1 MINSVRN
8 TVLSILNKNN
18 YGYISP
24 ADFNLFAKQAQLE
37 IFEEYFAE
45 YNAIIN
51 KENSRMSGTG
61 YADAKKMTEEMIDD
75 FSVIDFLSKDVATV
89 SSFFMPSTVTT
100 GNDYYIVNKVL
111 CYTKVIAS
119 GTNTSL
125 VTSQLVDS
133 TANFV
138 NSGVSPGDIVSNAT
152 AGTSSVVVTVS
163 ATQLGLASNIFF
175 GVGQSYRVFDRDVV
189 SEAERVSQSNITNLN
204 NSLLTKPNNLFPAY
218 AQSGIMM
225 TLYPSTISLRGQVEA
240 QYIRYPRDPKWTY
253 TTLLNGEPAFDQAQP
268 DFQDFELPIESE
280 YILVNKILQYCGISI
295 READVYQSAK
305 LEEREQQQS

>member
-75 FSVIDFLSKDVATV
+75 FSVIDFLSKDTATV

-152 AGTSSVVVTVS
+152 VGTSSVVVTVS
-163 ATQLGLASNIFF
+163 ATQLGLTSNIFF
-175 GVGQSYRVFDRDVV
+175 GVGQSYMVFDRDVV

-218 AQSGIMM
+218 AQSGIRM

-240 QYIRYPRDPKWTY
+240 QYIRYPKDPKWTF
-253 TTLLNGEPAFDQAQP
+253 TTLLNGEPSFDQSQP

-305 LEEREQQQS
+305 LEEREQQ